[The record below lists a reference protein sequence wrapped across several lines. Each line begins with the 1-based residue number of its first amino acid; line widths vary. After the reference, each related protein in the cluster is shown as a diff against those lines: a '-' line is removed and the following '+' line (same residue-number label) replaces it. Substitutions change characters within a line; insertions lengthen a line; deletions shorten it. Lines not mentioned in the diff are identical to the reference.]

1 MRGPRRG
8 RQVRVMAGFKG
19 QAEYS
24 VDSKGRVAIPAK
36 MRSALNPEAKNSFT
50 ITRGFEKCI
59 FLYPLDQWITIEAEM
74 SSLNAY
80 NRNARNFVRSIL
92 MWADEVTLDAQGR
105 IGIPKT
111 LAEFAGVD
119 DRAMIIGALDHIEI
133 WNPEAFQRHMDEQ
146 AQEYETLAEQVMGR

>member
-1 MRGPRRG
+1 
-8 RQVRVMAGFKG
+8 MAGFKG

-36 MRSALNPEAKNSFT
+36 MRNALNPDAKGTFT

-59 FLYPLDQWITIEAEM
+59 SLYPMDQWNAIEAEM
-74 SSLNAY
+74 SALNAY
-80 NRNARNFVRSIL
+80 ERKSRDFVRSIL
-92 MWADEVTLDAQGR
+92 MWADDVSLDGQGR

-111 LAEFAGVD
+111 LAEFAGVSE
-119 DRAMIIGALDHIEI
+119 RALIIGALDHIEI
-133 WNPEAFQRHMDEQ
+133 WNPDAFRRHMDEQ

>member
-1 MRGPRRG
+1 
-8 RQVRVMAGFKG
+8 MAGFKG

-36 MRSALNPEAKNSFT
+36 MRNALNPDAKGTFT

-59 FLYPLDQWITIEAEM
+59 SLYPMDQWNAIEAEM
-74 SSLNAY
+74 SALNAY
-80 NRNARNFVRSIL
+80 ERKSRDFVRSIL
-92 MWADEVTLDAQGR
+92 MWADDVSLDGQGR

-111 LAEFAGVD
+111 LAEFAGVS
-119 DRAMIIGALDHIEI
+119 DRALIIGALDHIEI
-133 WNPEAFQRHMDEQ
+133 WNPDAFRHHMDEQ